1 MGWTCRPQSTPWRR
15 RWSRHVCTCDCE
27 KQNCPEP
34 RHAGARVVTPTP
46 SVHLTDSRR
55 DICSAATNHRTTRGD
70 SISRRLRRRRRRY
83 RCAGH
88 ERRRQTAPPQPPKP
102 MRRRRRSESREPRGR
117 AASLMPGVARAARPP
132 SIDRFAAIKLRAKPR
147 RAQVGG
153 RRVGDSIR
161 RPSGSTRSFTNNLS
175 DDVPGYSEAAAASMT
190 AL

>member
-117 AASLMPGVARAARPP
+117 AGGIANARCR
-132 SIDRFAAIKLRAKPR
+132 PR
-147 RAQVGG
+147 RSPAEY
-153 RRVGDSIR
+153 RSIR
-161 RPSGSTRSFTNNLS
+161 GDKIARETATRASWRATSRRQRPSSVRLDTT
-175 DDVPGYSEAAAASMT
+175 
-190 AL
+190 